1 MHWQNQMYWRMKTM
15 SPICIPFPLSWMT
28 GSTRKKDKKEKV
40 LCHAYYSVEFY
51 QCFSI
56 LHTGTCIV
64 TVPTGK
70 CIVPRGSCIVPTG
83 SCIVSTSTCIIVST
97 STCIVST
104 GTYIVSTGAL
114 SYLQMIVMY

>member
-1 MHWQNQMYWRMKTM
+1 M

-56 LHTGTCIV
+56 LNTGTCIV
-64 TVPTGK
+64 PTGK
-70 CIVPRGSCIVPTG
+70 CIVPTG

-97 STCIVST
+97 STCVVST
-104 GTYIVSTGAL
+104 GTCIVSTGAL

>member
-1 MHWQNQMYWRMKTM
+1 M

-56 LHTGTCIV
+56 LHTGTCI
-64 TVPTGK
+64 
-70 CIVPRGSCIVPTG
+70 
-83 SCIVSTSTCIIVST
+83 IVST